1 MTAGATE
8 TPPQLML
15 RILAQRKVVRSRLVP
30 RRSGGRGWKTGV
42 PIVAD
47 PKHFADQRELEGVS
61 TT

>member
-42 PIVAD
+42 PN
-47 PKHFADQRELEGVS
+47 RG
-61 TT
+61 